1 MDGTVREFNQ
11 AQQTIL
17 PLTPKWGESGRLVLG
32 YPTDGTDGG
41 SVAPQAEKKK
51 WNMHIYF
58 STSTLLDENRIPSHT
73 LTPHEKP
80 WR

>member
-41 SVAPQAEKKK
+41 SVAPQAEKKSGICISISPQAHFLTK
-51 WNMHIYF
+51 IEFHL
-58 STSTLLDENRIPSHT
+58 TL
-73 LTPHEKP
+73 
-80 WR
+80 

>member
-41 SVAPQAEKKK
+41 SVAPQAEKKEVEYAYLFLHK
-51 WNMHIYF
+51 H
-58 STSTLLDENRIPSHT
+58 TS
-73 LTPHEKP
+73 
-80 WR
+80 